1 MKVIIKN
8 AANLDAAV
16 AEAIRELGFADLK
29 NKKVFIKPNMLRLA
43 RPEECATTDPKVLGA
58 VVKYVQSQAADFKV
72 GDNPIPQ
79 KMNEIE
85 VARANGLLDV
95 AAGNFRNIGLFIRKV
110 KLSHPAVKE
119 TYVSQEILE
128 SEVLVSVPKFKT
140 HQLTVFTGAV
150 KNHFGIVPGGLKL
163 KHHYDCR
170 SLSEFCDLL
179 VDIYLL
185 RPPDLVVVDYV
196 NVHDAAGRPFR
207 PNLVVCGDNGFAVDY
222 ACEMIAG
229 VKKVKDPLLKIAI
242 KRGLFDPDK
251 VEIRG
256 RFEKLKDFTVPFSFG
271 LKNIL
276 AGMGQRLFATFQFGR
291 QPVFD
296 REKCV
301 RCQACENI
309 CPTRAIKGMTIDRR
323 QCIRCY
329 CCIEV
334 CPQDALKKEFKL

>member
-1 MKVIIKN
+1 MKVIVSE

-16 AEAIRELGFADLK
+16 AEAARELGFINLK
-29 NKKVFIKPNMLRLA
+29 NKKVFIKPNMLRVA
-43 RPEECATTDPKVLGA
+43 RPEECATTAPKVVGA
-58 VVKYVQSQAADFKV
+58 VVNYVRASGADFKV

-95 AAGNFRNIGLFIRKV
+95 SAGNFRNIGLFIKKV
-110 KLSHPAVKE
+110 KLRHRAVKE

-140 HQLTVFTGAV
+140 HQLTVFTCAV

-170 SLSEFCDLL
+170 SLAEFYDLL
-179 VDIYLL
+179 IDIYLL

-196 NVHDAAGRPFR
+196 NIHDAAGKLFQ
-207 PNLVVCGDNGFAVDY
+207 PNLIVCGNNGFAVDY

-229 VKKVKDPLLKIAI
+229 QKKIKDPLLKVAVE
-242 KRGLFDPDK
+242 RGLFDPGQ
-251 VEIRG
+251 VEIAG
-256 RFEKLKDFTVPFSFG
+256 HYETLKNFAVPFSFG
-271 LKNIL
+271 LKNVL

-296 REKCV
+296 RAQCT
-301 RCQACENI
+301 RCRACENI
-309 CPTRAIKGMTIDRR
+309 CPARAIKGILIDRKR
-323 QCIRCY
+323 CIRCY

-334 CPQDALKKEFKL
+334 CPQNAIIKKFKL